1 MMKQPTQARSPLLR
15 WLALLAGLAVL
26 VALACQAAAPATP
39 TPTEPPLAV
48 APSETLPPPPTDTAV
63 PPTDTAVPPTATD
76 TAIPPSETPTRIPHT
91 PTPELPFV
99 IVRIFVSQGDLVTQL
114 AAEAAKAEALGLKPF
129 LELEAQW

>member
-1 MMKQPTQARSPLLR
+1 MLPKRITLTTMGI
-15 WLALLAGLAVL
+15 LAILVVGFTMAWQVAPALAGI
-26 VALACQAAAPATP
+26 TP
-39 TPTEPPLAV
+39 TP
-48 APSETLPPPPTDTAV
+48 V
-63 PPTDTAVPPTATD
+63 PPTATAIPPTTTGITPTAVPPTATD

-99 IVRIFVSQGDLVTQL
+99 VVRIFASQGDLGTQL